1 MGGLGW
7 QATCPTN
14 GPMGLTV
21 VAASSECTMM
31 RIIGAMAEIT
41 ARNPYRSMR
50 KPCRTAREGKVR

>member
-1 MGGLGW
+1 
-7 QATCPTN
+7 
-14 GPMGLTV
+14 MGLTV